1 MIHKN
6 KNEAAI
12 KFGKRIAELRKSAGL
27 SQEALAD
34 ICNFNRTY
42 IGSIERAE
50 KAPTIIT
57 IARLAKGLNIPLK
70 ELFNYE

>member
-1 MIHKN
+1 MIK
-6 KNEAAI
+6 KEKTEAAI
-12 KFGKRIAELRKSAGL
+12 RFGKRLSELRIAAGL

-50 KAPTIIT
+50 KAPTINT
-57 IARLAKGLNIPLK
+57 IDRLAKGLKITLT
-70 ELFNYE
+70 ELFDY

>member
-1 MIHKN
+1 MIRKE
-6 KNEAAI
+6 KTEVAL
-12 KFGKRIAELRKSAGL
+12 KFGKRLVELRIAAGL

-34 ICNFNRTY
+34 LCGFNRTY

-57 IARLAKGLNIPLK
+57 VDRLAKGLNIPIK
-70 ELFNYE
+70 DFFV